1 MMKESFDVSE
11 DLEKWRE
18 ILEAAD
24 KVLERFPNEACY
36 TCAAGISPSGVV
48 HFGNFRDV
56 MTSYAVYQSLRQ
68 RGAPAR
74 LLFSWDN
81 FDRFRKV
88 PVDLDASFQQYVGMP
103 LSSVPYPEGEYASY
117 AERYQQEFMQAM
129 TVLGIDMEYRSQTDE
144 YRSGRYD
151 EAMIHAL
158 QQRESIGRTLLSF
171 MSEKA
176 KAEKGIEE
184 ATFLRDYYPIS
195 VYSRF
200 TGNDNT
206 DVVEY
211 DGEGVIRYICHGTN
225 QTDEVDFRETH
236 GHNAKIDIQCKN
248 PNKKEDVSGAAQAIL
263 SRTYYAG
270 SNKFKTADFL
280 YKKTESEV
288 MEYGSPDDPRSKIIL
303 KWPLEKGTSWTTKFS
318 GKTYQYEIAAVD
330 KTVKVAAGEFKN
342 CLLVRSTIEGYAG
355 ATQEYYAPDVG
366 RVLVTYVTSQGE
378 NRNTELLSYKSAALP
393 DEALPPVKN
402 P

>member
-1 MMKESFDVSE
+1 MKSNHLIFGY
-11 DLEKWRE
+11 
-18 ILEAAD
+18 ILLIGA
-24 KVLERFPNEACY
+24 LSSC
-36 TCAAGISPSGVV
+36 SS
-48 HFGNFRDV
+48 
-56 MTSYAVYQSLRQ
+56 
-68 RGAPAR
+68 RGAFDKAQKLEEQKEYQRAWEKYQEFVANNPEDVLAPQALYRCAR
-74 LLFSWDN
+74 IAQEKLGDCFMAQT
-81 FDRFRKV
+81 F
-88 PVDLDASFQQYVGMP
+88 
-103 LSSVPYPEGEYASY
+103 YAAV
-117 AERYQQEFMQAM
+117 AERYPASQPWA
-129 TVLGIDMEYRSQTDE
+129 RSASYFKNNCPD
-144 YRSGRYD
+144 YFP
-151 EAMIHAL
+151 
-158 QQRESIGRTLLSF
+158 LLPGWSW
-171 MSEKA
+171 
-176 KAEKGIEE
+176 
-184 ATFLRDYYPIS
+184 
-195 VYSRF
+195 
-200 TGNDNT
+200 
-206 DVVEY
+206 VEG
-211 DGEGVIRYICHGTN
+211 DS
-225 QTDEVDFRETH
+225 ETH

-342 CLLVRSTIEGYAG
+342 CLLVRSTIEGYAS